1 MPSHRSEY
9 KQHTIEVRTRT
20 DRSAAVPG
28 SAPPPGGAGH
38 DVEELLIDGQPVAFG
53 RLVDGSYVLE
63 DYAYDY
69 TDDVEELARRYLDH
83 RERAERA
90 RDASRPGRAEES

>member
-1 MPSHRSEY
+1 MQSHRSEY
-9 KQHTIEVRTRT
+9 KQHTIEVRTRP
-20 DRSAAVPG
+20 DRSAATPG

-38 DVEELLIDGQPVAFG
+38 DVAELLIDGQPVPFG

-63 DYAYDY
+63 DYAYDF
-69 TDDVEELARRYLDH
+69 TSDLEDLARRYIDH

-90 RDASRPGRAEES
+90 RHASRPDQAEES